1 MSYVLLGVTFVWTS
15 VQFMK
20 CFNLNN
26 ICLIGGYS
34 TVFVF
39 TLKSIF
45 FSSGNQKCDA
55 LYDDVITTM
64 LFRACR
70 VLIYCLMY
78 FHMLHIFLF
87 AVYSYA
93 AGCCAIDQ
101 FQPSCLLNYKC
112 NISSNHIFCE
122 WFYL

>member
-1 MSYVLLGVTFVWTS
+1 MLYVLLGVIFVWTS
-15 VQFMK
+15 MPRQINSGVKCMK

-34 TVFVF
+34 TVFF
-39 TLKSIF
+39 HFEKHLFFLEIKSAMT
-45 FSSGNQKCDA
+45 A
-55 LYDDVITTM
+55 LYDDFITTM

-78 FHMLHIFLF
+78 FHMLHIFLL

-93 AGCCAIDQ
+93 AGCCAID
-101 FQPSCLLNYKC
+101 
-112 NISSNHIFCE
+112 
-122 WFYL
+122 